1 MRTIAYCLAPT
12 AESYALV
19 CTRRTMTTRQCAHKA
34 RTPQLFR
41 SQSCTSGKIFQ
52 DGLAASD
59 GKKSEMADSR
69 CCSLRDR
76 KGKEFPLSRRGIT
89 SSLDWSALG
98 HYARGVSAS
107 LSSSSTTINDINSKT
122 RWHRIMMSRQARRLT
137 SARLCLHLS
146 EVMGTRLCHR
156 RMMMRHRNRSQ
167 RHRRGGSMAGEV
179 SGSSLFYWSSLY
191 L

>member
-1 MRTIAYCLAPT
+1 MRTIAYCLDPT
-12 AESYALV
+12 PESYALV
-19 CTRRTMTTRQCAHKA
+19 CTRRTMTHVNEPIKRGL
-34 RTPQLFR
+34 P
-41 SQSCTSGKIFQ
+41 SCFVASPVHLRRAFQ

-59 GKKSEMADSR
+59 GKKCEMADSR

-146 EVMGTRLCHR
+146 EVMGTRLRHR
-156 RMMMRHRNRSQ
+156 RTMMRHRNRSQ

-179 SGSSLFYWSSLY
+179 SGSSLFFWSSLC